1 MTLLVI
7 RSPIQEKDFCLL
19 GHFTKPY
26 SFLSSRL
33 FSLKHS
39 DFWAV
44 QIVNSHCLCTALML
58 LEHTTTA
65 MLGTYSCECFAPLHA
80 IESELTVKDNSNCSR
95 TQKALSEKSMDRF
108 KFYRKIYRNALG
120 VTDTKDE
127 KVTTIE
133 KFNICNKQTDL
144 KSHSQMTDDSA
155 ISTLTP
161 LFFISVNAL
170 FSHNYKV
177 FPKVL
182 S

>member
-1 MTLLVI
+1 
-7 RSPIQEKDFCLL
+7 
-19 GHFTKPY
+19 
-26 SFLSSRL
+26 
-33 FSLKHS
+33 
-39 DFWAV
+39 
-44 QIVNSHCLCTALML
+44 
-58 LEHTTTA
+58 
-65 MLGTYSCECFAPLHA
+65 
-80 IESELTVKDNSNCSR
+80 
-95 TQKALSEKSMDRF
+95 MDRF

-133 KFNICNKQTDL
+133 KFNIRNKQTDL

-170 FSHNYKV
+170 FSHNYKA